1 MMNRILKRPMFRM
14 GGRSDD
20 GIMSVRRGYQE
31 GDQVTKPSYFDKSGL
46 GILLKGIGTEARKAG
61 AGIYDLGGVPLNA
74 AARFFLGENPGFSG
88 ARFFGLGEEEGV
100 DPDKAMF
107 LGMTTEAK
115 PSEMFAGKSL
125 DLGTSAEAAGT
136 DTDTNKK
143 TDKKTTV
150 TNEDGATQKLS
161 DNDLK
166 TMYEDLLPLFKSEL
180 SADDDEL
187 KRQKF
192 LELAKFGANL
202 LAQPGGDLIGSV
214 GRAAAPSIEGLTRVA
229 ETRRRANEAA
239 KSLALEAALKQ
250 ADPGAIRKQVRDIMA
265 LDPSLTQKEALA
277 KVLSTGSATKERT
290 SEDRIGTYAEGLLED
305 DIVGSKTA
313 ARIAAEAIEKSG
325 KGLGTFKKDP
335 GAGDRK
341 EGEYYILKD
350 GRIGKYKG
358 KNKKGEDDF
367 ASPGDDDF

>member
-1 MMNRILKRPMFRM
+1 M

-229 ETRRRANEAA
+229 ETRRRANQAA

-250 ADPGAIRKQVRDIMA
+250 SDPGAIRKQVRDIMA
-265 LDPSLTQKEALA
+265 LDPDISQKDALA
-277 KVLSTGSATKERT
+277 KVLSTGSATRESTAQGRVENNAAALLASGT
-290 SEDRIGTYAEGLLED
+290 VENELQSIQIAENIEDAGKK
-305 DIVGSKTA
+305 VGDF
-313 ARIAAEAIEKSG
+313 R
-325 KGLGTFKKDP
+325 KDP
-335 GAGDRK
+335 G
-341 EGEYYILKD
+341 EGERKKGTYYVIKMPD
-350 GRIGKYKG
+350 GNFEIGKYKG
-358 KNKKGEDDF
+358 KKDGKEDF
-367 ASPGDDDF
+367 ASPGDEDF

>member
-1 MMNRILKRPMFRM
+1 MFRM

-20 GIMSVRRGYQE
+20 GIMSLRPGYQE
-31 GDQVTKPSYFDKSGL
+31 GNQVKEPSYFDKSGL
-46 GILLKGIGTEARKAG
+46 GILLKGIGDEARKAG
-61 AGIYDLGGVPLNA
+61 AGIYDLGA
-74 AARFFLGENPGFSG
+74 APINLASRFFLGENPGLSG
-88 ARFFGLGEEEGV
+88 AKFFGLGEKEGV
-100 DPDKAMF
+100 DPEISYLLGIPTKAK
-107 LGMTTEAK
+107 T
-115 PSEMFAGKSL
+115 SEMFGGV
-125 DLGTSAEAAGT
+125 GTAEAAET
-136 DTDTNKK
+136 DADTDKK

-150 TNEDGATQKLS
+150 TAQDGATQKLS

-166 TMYEDLLPLFKSEL
+166 TMYQDLLPLFKSEL

-202 LAQPGGDLIGSV
+202 LAQPGGDLTGAV

-250 ADPGAIRKQVRDIMA
+250 ADPGQIRKQVRDIMA

-313 ARIAAEAIEKSG
+313 ARIAAEAIEESG

-358 KNKKGEDDF
+358 KNKEGEDDF
-367 ASPGDDDF
+367 AEPGDDDF

>member
-1 MMNRILKRPMFRM
+1 MMDRILKRPMFRM

-20 GIMSVRRGYQE
+20 GIMSLRPGYQE
-31 GDQVTKPSYFDKSGL
+31 GDQVKEPSYFDKSGL
-46 GILLKGIGTEARKAG
+46 GILLKGIGDEARKAG
-61 AGIYDLGGVPLNA
+61 AGIYDLGA
-74 AARFFLGENPGFSG
+74 APINLASRFFLGENPGFSG
-88 ARFFGLGEEEGV
+88 AKFFGLGEEEGV
-100 DPDKAMF
+100 DPNISYF
-107 LGMTTEAK
+107 LGVPTKAET
-115 PSEMFAGKSL
+115 SEMFGGM
-125 DLGTSAEAAGT
+125 GTAEASETGAGT
-136 DTDTNKK
+136 DTDKK

-150 TNEDGATQKLS
+150 TAQDGATQKLS

-202 LAQPGGDLIGSV
+202 LAQPGGDLTGAIGK
-214 GRAAAPSIEGLTRVA
+214 AAAPSLEGLTRVA

-239 KSLALEAALKQ
+239 KTLALEAALKQ
-250 ADPGAIRKQVRDIMA
+250 ADPGQIRKQVRDIMA

-313 ARIAAEAIEKSG
+313 ARIAAEAIEESG

-367 ASPGDDDF
+367 AEPGDDDF

>member
-1 MMNRILKRPMFRM
+1 MFRM

-20 GIMSVRRGYQE
+20 GIMSLRPGYQE
-31 GDQVTKPSYFDKSGL
+31 GNQVNEPSYFDKSGL
-46 GILLKGIGTEARKAG
+46 GMLLKGIGTEARKAG
-61 AGIYDLGGVPLNA
+61 AGLYDLGA
-74 AARFFLGENPGFSG
+74 APINLASRFFLGENPGLSG
-88 ARFFGLGEEEGV
+88 AKFFGLGEEEGI
-100 DPDKAMF
+100 DPEISYLLGVPTKAK
-107 LGMTTEAK
+107 T
-115 PSEMFAGKSL
+115 SEMFGGKSL
-125 DLGTSAEAAGT
+125 NLGSAEASET
-136 DTDTNKK
+136 DADKK
-143 TDKKTTV
+143 TDDDKKTIV
-150 TNEDGATQKLS
+150 TDKDGATQKLS

-250 ADPGAIRKQVRDIMA
+250 ADPGQIRKQVKDIMA
-265 LDPSLTQKEALA
+265 LDSSLTQKEALA

-313 ARIAAEAIEKSG
+313 ARIAAEAIEESG

>member
-1 MMNRILKRPMFRM
+1 MFRM

-31 GDQVTKPSYFDKSGL
+31 GDQVKEPSYFDKSGL
-46 GILLKGIGTEARKAG
+46 GIILKGIGDEARKAG
-61 AGIYDLGGVPLNA
+61 AGIYDLGA
-74 AARFFLGENPGFSG
+74 APINLASRFFLGENPGFSG
-88 ARFFGLGEEEGV
+88 AKFFGLGEEEGV
-100 DPDKAMF
+100 DPEISYLLGIPTKAK
-107 LGMTTEAK
+107 T
-115 PSEMFAGKSL
+115 SEMFGGM
-125 DLGTSAEAAGT
+125 GTAEASETGA
-136 DTDTNKK
+136 DTDKK
-143 TDKKTTV
+143 TDKKTTTV
-150 TNEDGATQKLS
+150 TAQDGATQKLS

-202 LAQPGGDLIGSV
+202 LAQPGGDLVGAV
-214 GRAAAPSIEGLTRVA
+214 GRSAAPSIEGLTRVA
-229 ETRRRANEAA
+229 ETRRRANQAA
-239 KSLALEAALKQ
+239 KTLALEAALKQ
-250 ADPGAIRKQVRDIMA
+250 ADPGQIRKQVRDIMA
-265 LDPSLTQKEALA
+265 LDTSLTQKEALA

-313 ARIAAEAIEKSG
+313 ARVAAEAIEESG
-325 KGLGTFKKDP
+325 KGLGSFQKDP
-335 GAGDRK
+335 GENYTPGD
-341 EGEYYILKD
+341 YYIFKD

-367 ASPGDDDF
+367 AEPGDADF